1 MTNNQFNFAVHAAV
15 FVFIVI
21 AINIYAA
28 MGGA

>member
-1 MTNNQFNFAVHAAV
+1 MTDNQFNFAIHAGT

-28 MGGA
+28 FQGA

>member
-1 MTNNQFNFAVHAAV
+1 MTNDQFNFAIHAGV

-28 MGGA
+28 FQGN